1 MKTEA
6 LERYL
11 NSFGKQVVNRAKGNL
26 QKAKGGGTNLEKS
39 ISFKIIT
46 DTDGFSVQFFM
57 DNYGTFVDKG
67 VSGTA
72 VGRSFKDYKGS
83 TVSSPYKYTSKQ
95 PPSRVLDKWIVKKT
109 AVGRSFKDYK
119 GSTVS
124 SPYKYT
130 SKQPP
135 SRVLDKWIVKKNI
148 APRDEKGRFMSR
160 KSISFLIARSIKRK
174 GIQGISF
181 FQKPLM
187 LGLKQFGK
195 EMLGAVKEDI
205 INGLTTVK

>member
-39 ISFKIIT
+39 IDFKVT
-46 DTDGFSVQFFM
+46 NNAEGFAVQFFM
-57 DNYGTFVDKG
+57 TDYGTFVDKG
-67 VSGTA
+67 VSGTK
-72 VGRSFKDYKGS
+72 VKRSFKDYKGKVI
-83 TVSSPYKYTSKQ
+83 TSPYKFGTGS
-95 PPSRVLDKWIVKKT
+95 SRVGKAKGGMSGIMAKWVKK
-109 AVGRSFKDYK
+109 K
-119 GSTVS
+119 GF
-124 SPYKYT
+124 
-130 SKQPP
+130 QW
-135 SRVLDKWIVKKNI
+135 RDK
-148 APRDEKGRFMSR
+148 KGRFMSH
-160 KSISFLIARSIKRK
+160 KSMGYIIARSIYSK

-195 EMLGAVKEDI
+195 EMLGAVKDDI

>member
-26 QKAKGGGTNLEKS
+26 QKAKGGGTNLENS
-39 ISFKIIT
+39 LSFKVIT
-46 DTDGFSVQFFM
+46 DADGFSVQFFM
-57 DNYGTFVDKG
+57 DSYGTFVDKG
-67 VSGTA
+67 VSGTD
-72 VGRSFKDYKGS
+72 VRRSFKDYKGK
-83 TVSSPYKYTSKQ
+83 TISSPYKYTTKQ
-95 PPSRVLDKWIVKKT
+95 PPSRVLDKWIVKK
-109 AVGRSFKDYK
+109 G
-119 GSTVS
+119 
-124 SPYKYT
+124 
-130 SKQPP
+130 
-135 SRVLDKWIVKKNI
+135 I

-195 EMLGAVKEDI
+195 EMLGAVKDDI

>member
-39 ISFKIIT
+39 LSFKVVT
-46 DTDGFSVQFFM
+46 SAEGFSVQFYM
-57 DNYGTFVDKG
+57 DSYGTFVDKG
-67 VSGTA
+67 VSGTK
-72 VGRSFKDYKGS
+72 VKRSFKDYKGR
-83 TVSSPYKYTSKQ
+83 TISSPYKYTTKQ
-95 PPSRVLDKWIVKKT
+95 PPSRVLDKWIVKK
-109 AVGRSFKDYK
+109 G
-119 GSTVS
+119 
-124 SPYKYT
+124 
-130 SKQPP
+130 
-135 SRVLDKWIVKKNI
+135 I

-195 EMLGAVKEDI
+195 EMLGAVKDDI
-205 INGLTTVK
+205 INGLKTEK

>member
-26 QKAKGGGTNLEKS
+26 QKSKGGGTNLEKS
-39 ISFKIIT
+39 LSFKVIT
-46 DTDGFSVQFFM
+46 DTDGFTVQFFM
-57 DNYGTFVDKG
+57 DSYGTFVDKG
-67 VSGTA
+67 VSGTD
-72 VGRSFKDYKGS
+72 VRRSFKDYKGR
-83 TVSSPYKYTSKQ
+83 TISSPYKYTTKQ
-95 PPSRVLDKWIVKKT
+95 PPSRVLDKWIVKK
-109 AVGRSFKDYK
+109 G
-119 GSTVS
+119 
-124 SPYKYT
+124 
-130 SKQPP
+130 
-135 SRVLDKWIVKKNI
+135 I

-195 EMLGAVKEDI
+195 EMLGAVKDDI

>member
-26 QKAKGGGTNLEKS
+26 QKAKGGNTNLEKS
-39 ISFKIIT
+39 LSFKVIT
-46 DTDGFSVQFFM
+46 SADGFSIQFYM
-57 DNYGTFVDKG
+57 DSYGTFVDKG
-67 VSGTA
+67 VSGTNKK
-72 VGRSFKDYKGS
+72 RSFKDYKGR
-83 TVSSPYKYTSKQ
+83 TISSPYKYTSKQ
-95 PPSRVLDKWIVKKT
+95 PPSRVLDKWIVKK
-109 AVGRSFKDYK
+109 G
-119 GSTVS
+119 
-124 SPYKYT
+124 
-130 SKQPP
+130 
-135 SRVLDKWIVKKNI
+135 I

-195 EMLGAVKEDI
+195 EMLGAVKDDI

>member
-39 ISFKIIT
+39 LSFKVVT
-46 DTDGFSVQFFM
+46 SAEGFSVQFYM
-57 DNYGTFVDKG
+57 DSYGTFVDKG
-67 VSGTA
+67 VSGTK
-72 VGRSFKDYKGS
+72 VKRSFKDYKGR
-83 TVSSPYKYTSKQ
+83 TISSPYKYTTKQ
-95 PPSRVLDKWIVKKT
+95 PPSRVLDKWIVKK
-109 AVGRSFKDYK
+109 G
-119 GSTVS
+119 
-124 SPYKYT
+124 
-130 SKQPP
+130 
-135 SRVLDKWIVKKNI
+135 I

-195 EMLGAVKEDI
+195 EMLGAVKNDI